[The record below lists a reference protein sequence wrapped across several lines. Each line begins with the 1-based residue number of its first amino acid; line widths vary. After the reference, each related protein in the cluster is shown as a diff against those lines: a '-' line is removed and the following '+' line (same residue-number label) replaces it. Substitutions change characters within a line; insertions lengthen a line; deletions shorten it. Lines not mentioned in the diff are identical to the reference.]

1 MTKQPVTSYFQAID
15 TSSRPSLLVLV
26 LALALVLA
34 LGTSRSN
41 AAVQFSRDVLPALSD
56 ACFQCHGPD
65 ANTRKGKLRLDD
77 ETDVK
82 RDRGGSPVVIPGQS
96 AQSEIMRRLLSADP
110 DEVMPPP
117 ELKRTLTTRQIENI
131 RQWIDDGAKWG
142 GHWSLD
148 RVSRPEVPANSPHPI
163 DAFINRKLDE
173 EKLTPQPRAD
183 RITLIRRLSLDLTGL
198 PPTPEA
204 VDAFV
209 NDPRPN
215 AWASLVDTTLA
226 SPRYGER
233 MTWDWLDAAR
243 YADSNG
249 YQGDS
254 ERTMWPWRDW
264 VINAFNENLP
274 WDRFTVWQLAGDL
287 LPDATHEQIL
297 ATGFNRNHMI
307 NGEGGRI
314 AEENRIDYVMDML
327 ETTGTIWLGQ
337 TFNCCRCHDHK
348 FDSLTQKDYYSFF
361 AFFDQT
367 PVTGQGRSAQTAPI
381 LATPSE
387 QQQIDAARL
396 AADLRSFSDQM
407 RKRASEIAS
416 TQAAWE
422 KKKLS
427 EIEAGD
433 WTTLHPHNAFADRQ
447 LFNIQKDGSLVARG
461 PIPDND
467 SYTVEVTNKTERLTG
482 LLLEALNSPSLPKGG
497 LSRLEGGNFV
507 LTDLEISIRRKGAAD
522 SEEIAIAD
530 AEATFE
536 QSGLKIKGVF
546 DKDPKTGWGVWNGK
560 KVDGEHAA
568 VFRFAKPIK
577 QAKDAVLTFRLKH
590 DHSAKQ
596 HTLGHFRL
604 SVTADSKPTLAT
616 GGLELL
622 FALRTPSKERSKTQ
636 AATVGKAFRAS
647 DKTYAKLQAG
657 YDRTKK
663 SSDNLKKA
671 VPKVMVMADMEKPR
685 KSFMLSRGLYNQPGA
700 EVTAAVPAALPDLP
714 AGAAVN
720 RLALANWLVAR
731 DNPLTARVTVNR
743 FWQMFFGHGI
753 VKTSE
758 NFGVQGEF
766 PIHPE
771 LLDWLSAE
779 FMESGWDVK
788 ALIKLIVTSEA
799 YQRGSRVTPELFE
812 RDPENRLLARGA
824 RFRMPSWMIRDHAL
838 AVSGLLVAKIGGAPV
853 NGYQP
858 AGVWEETTFGK
869 KKYKQDSGEKLHRR
883 SLYTFWRRIIA
894 PTLFF
899 DSASRQ
905 TCTVKGQRTN
915 TPLHALSTFNDVT
928 YAEAARALAQRVIHE
943 TGAGATDA
951 DRIKHACRL
960 VLADAPADA
969 ELAIWK
975 RGLERAR
982 QTFAKDANAVAEFL
996 AVGESA
1002 LDESID
1008 AVEHAALAVLCLTL
1022 LNSDEA
1028 LTKE

>member
-1 MTKQPVTSYFQAID
+1 MRDFCK
-15 TSSRPSLLVLV
+15 SSRVALILLG
-26 LALALVLA
+26 LAAPLTAP
-34 LGTSRSN
+34 
-41 AAVQFSRDVLPALSD
+41 AAVSFSRDVLPALSD

-65 ANTRKGKLRLDD
+65 ANTRKGKLRLDQ

-82 RDRGGSPVVIPGQS
+82 RDREGSAVVVPGQS
-96 AQSEIMRRLLSADP
+96 ARSEIMRRLLSDDP

-117 ELKRTLTTRQIENI
+117 ELKRSLSPRQIDNI
-131 RQWIDDGAKWG
+131 RLWIDNGARWG

-148 RVSRPEVPANSPHPI
+148 RVNRPDVPADSPHPI
-163 DAFINRKLDE
+163 DAFINGRLRE
-173 EKLTPQPRAD
+173 ENLPPQPRAN
-183 RITLIRRLSLDLTGL
+183 RVTLIRRLTLDLTGL

-209 NDPRPN
+209 NDARPN
-215 AWASLVDTTLA
+215 AWESLVDQTLA

-249 YQGDS
+249 YQGDM

-264 VINAFNENLP
+264 VTKAFNENMP
-274 WDRFTVWQLAGDL
+274 WNRFTVWQLAGDL

-297 ATGFNRNHMI
+297 ATGFCRNHMI

-314 AEENRIDYVMDML
+314 AEENRVDYVMDML

-381 LATPSE
+381 LATPSIN
-387 QQQIDAARL
+387 QQRETTRLNAELARL
-396 AADLRSFSDQM
+396 GRELKQRAAD
-407 RKRASEIAS
+407 IAPR
-416 TQAAWE
+416 QPDWE
-422 KKKLS
+422 K
-427 EIEAGD
+427 E
-433 WTTLHPHNAFADRQ
+433 TLEKINVGEWVVLRPHKAFANRQ
-447 LFNIQKDGSLVARG
+447 LFTVQSGGSVLARG

-467 SYTVEVTNKTERLTG
+467 TYTVIVTNQSSRLTG
-482 LLLEALNSPSLPKGG
+482 LQLEALQHRTLPKGG
-497 LSRLEGGNFV
+497 LSRVDGGNFV
-507 LTDLEISIRRKGAAD
+507 LTELEI
-522 SEEIAIAD
+522 EIQRPDDASPSRIEIAD

-536 QSGLKIKGVF
+536 QGGLGVKGAF
-546 DKDPKTGWGVWNGK
+546 DGRSKTGWGVWNGK
-560 KVDGEHAA
+560 QVDREHAA
-568 VFRFAKPIK
+568 VFRFATPIEN
-577 QAKDAVLTFRLKH
+577 AENAVLTFKLHH
-590 DHSAKQ
+590 DHGAKQ

-604 SVTADSKPTLAT
+604 SVTSDAKPKLAT
-616 GGLELL
+616 ESLELL
-622 FALRTPSKERSKTQ
+622 SALRATPKERGKTQ
-636 AATVGKAFRAS
+636 RAVVDKAFKLS
-647 DKTYAKLQAG
+647 DTTHSRLQKES
-657 YDRTKK
+657 DRHKK
-663 SSDNLKKA
+663 QLDNLKRA
-671 VPKVMVMADMEKPR
+671 IPKVMVMADMEKPR
-685 KSFMLSRGLYNQPGA
+685 KSFMLTRGLYNQPGA

-714 AGAAVN
+714 SNAPTN
-720 RLALANWLVAR
+720 RLALANWLVSR

-743 FWQMFFGHGI
+743 FWQMFFGYGI

-766 PIHPE
+766 PVHPE
-771 LLDWLSAE
+771 LLDWLAAE

-788 ALIKLIVTSEA
+788 ALLKLIVTSEA

-812 RDPENRLLARGA
+812 RDPDNRLLARGA
-824 RFRMPSWMIRDHAL
+824 RFRMPSWMIRDQAL
-838 AVSGLLVAKIGGAPV
+838 AVSGLLDAKIGGEPV

-858 AGVWEETTFGK
+858 PGVWEETTFGK

-894 PTLFF
+894 PTMFF

-915 TPLHALSTFNDVT
+915 TPLHALSTLNDVT
-928 YAEAARALAQRVIHE
+928 YAEAARAMAERVIHE
-943 TGAGATDA
+943 SGADA
-951 DRIKHACRL
+951 EDDDRIRRACRL
-960 VLADAPADA
+960 AFARAPDDA
-969 ELAIWK
+969 ELTIWK
-975 RGLERAR
+975 RGLNRAR
-982 QTFAKDANAVAEFL
+982 KAFNNDAKAVEEFL
-996 AVGESA
+996 AVGETA
-1002 LDESID
+1002 RDESID
-1008 AVEHAALAVLCLTL
+1008 AVEHGALAAVCLTL